1 MAKTIAVTEQPSTGL
16 QQLKSQPARLDRVP
30 QGRAQRDAQGDLAL
44 ARRGA
49 VDHDR
54 RPRHR
59 LHLRRVL
66 LAGGQHHRPGDR
78 GPAAPPDHSTKQI
91 RAFPGKASRE
101 KQTMREKGTTMAA
114 EEQNPEEQ
122 NPEGERPETH
132 EQLAPPVN
140 ENFKWYIIHAYSG
153 FERKVRESLESRIT
167 AFGLQNRIGRIMI
180 PTEPVTELRNG
191 KKYTIERVFLPGY
204 VLVEME
210 LDNDLWHVIKNTPR
224 VTGFLGTG
232 DKPVALSEQEVS
244 SILFR
249 SDAAKDKPSMKVKF
263 EKGEQVRINEGP
275 FANFTGA
282 VDDVNED
289 RQTLKVMVSIFGR
302 STPVEIE
309 FSKVDKVDRVALP
322 T

>member
-1 MAKTIAVTEQPSTGL
+1 MAV
-16 QQLKSQPARLDRVP
+16 
-30 QGRAQRDAQGDLAL
+30 
-44 ARRGA
+44 
-49 VDHDR
+49 
-54 RPRHR
+54 
-59 LHLRRVL
+59 
-66 LAGGQHHRPGDR
+66 
-78 GPAAPPDHSTKQI
+78 
-91 RAFPGKASRE
+91 
-101 KQTMREKGTTMAA
+101 
-114 EEQNPEEQ
+114 EEQNTQAQ
-122 NPEGERPETH
+122 NPEGEQPA

-153 FERKVRESLESRIT
+153 FERKVRESLESRIQ
-167 AFGLQNRIGRIMI
+167 AFGLQNKIGRIMI

-204 VLVEME
+204 VLVEMD

-249 SDAAKDKPSMKVKF
+249 SEATKDKPTLKVKF

-275 FANFTGA
+275 FANFNGT

-309 FSKVDKVDRVALP
+309 FAKVDKMEA
-322 T
+322 